1 MRMPSEKKSKVQ
13 LKPEI
18 YNTDEPETERKLPTT
33 FALASLSESKSTR
46 KTNNTLLT
54 NDHIK
59 NNILLQY

>member
-1 MRMPSEKKSKVQ
+1 MVANNYRT
-13 LKPEI
+13 PEI
-18 YNTDEPETERKLPTT
+18 YNTDKPETERKLPTT

-59 NNILLQY
+59 NLQQDLDKLAE